1 MATAPR
7 PALLLVGG
15 DDDLAYLLERYARR
29 RGLELVVADRPVMA
43 DRSVNAHGPGRVD
56 PAVIW
61 FASVNALAGVTPIDG
76 ADGGVPLIV
85 SAAAGE
91 EEAAIHLGA
100 DYCALHP
107 LTYRDFVNALAS
119 VGVGDDGQSDAVH

>member
-29 RGLELVVADRPVMA
+29 RGLELVVADQPTGIDGR
-43 DRSVNAHGPGRVD
+43 GEPGRVR

-76 ADGGVPLIV
+76 GDRGAPLIV
-85 SAAAGE
+85 SAGAGE

-100 DYCALHP
+100 DYCAFHP
-107 LTYRDFVNALAS
+107 LTYRDFVDALVS
-119 VGVGDDGQSDAVH
+119 VGVDERGQSDGVG